1 MRQASA
7 FGLSMALVVA
17 AASPAA
23 AKTTDPAKQ
32 RKAVAQQRA
41 DVASKL
47 NVLKATDAEVEGAL
61 ADLAANVQEQSAQ
74 LQQAQVAADA
84 ALAQASQTRAAEA
97 AKQAEV
103 DQLRSQLHN
112 VALMTYI
119 HHADTG
125 VSDLFFVTNAATV
138 TDAAVQQAYARL
150 ATGHGADIV
159 DALDA
164 ARADLTNTRQE
175 ADRFARDAASRQQ
188 DAAALLAD
196 VQKAQDQQQALEDD
210 VQNRIDSLLAESQYL
225 SGVDK
230 KLADQIAAQQAALA
244 SKLGTSSRKN
254 TYPRPGHVNVATT
267 HGITV
272 NVSIV
277 KNLGRLLDAAAKAG
291 IVLGGTGYR
300 NDDRQ
305 IQLRRLYCGPTDYDI
320 YDKPSLLCHPPV
332 ARPGSSMHEQGLAVD
347 FIYNGDLI
355 RSQRSKAYRWL
366 AAHANAYGFYN
377 LPQEPWHWSVNGR

>member
-1 MRQASA
+1 M
-7 FGLSMALVVA
+7 
-17 AASPAA
+17 
-23 AKTTDPAKQ
+23 
-32 RKAVAQQRA
+32 
-41 DVASKL
+41 
-47 NVLKATDAEVEGAL
+47 
-61 ADLAANVQEQSAQ
+61 
-74 LQQAQVAADA
+74 
-84 ALAQASQTRAAEA
+84 
-97 AKQAEV
+97 
-103 DQLRSQLHN
+103 
-112 VALMTYI
+112 
-119 HHADTG
+119 
-125 VSDLFFVTNAATV
+125 
-138 TDAAVQQAYARL
+138 
-150 ATGHGADIV
+150 
-159 DALDA
+159 
-164 ARADLTNTRQE
+164 
-175 ADRFARDAASRQQ
+175 
-188 DAAALLAD
+188 
-196 VQKAQDQQQALEDD
+196 
-210 VQNRIDSLLAESQYL
+210 
-225 SGVDK
+225 
-230 KLADQIAAQQAALA
+230 
-244 SKLGTSSRKN
+244 
-254 TYPRPGHVNVATT
+254 ATT